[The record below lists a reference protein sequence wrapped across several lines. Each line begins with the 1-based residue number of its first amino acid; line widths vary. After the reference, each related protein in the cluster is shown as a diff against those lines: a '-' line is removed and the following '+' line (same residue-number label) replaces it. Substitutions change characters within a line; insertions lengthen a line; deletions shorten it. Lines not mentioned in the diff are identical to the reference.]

1 MSYSPKIKQFIYT
14 YFMIN
19 TSTVMGN
26 KRFSYFIISSFILC
40 SILLIAVQINS
51 ARNTKELIKNNN
63 TLLSELRS
71 SNHLREIDRDIL
83 GVESR
88 IRASI
93 ATNDTTH
100 LEGIDQKIKQIKN
113 FLDSLSVDNEDLEEE
128 KLIQRLGVLAQDKM
142 RTKGKLLH
150 RYDSLGNMDD
160 ESSIANPRA
169 RMISNEITDITAKIY
184 QKRQVRMVE
193 LRNLSQE
200 MGHRAKLYD
209 ISLLVLLIVSGA
221 VIGYHII
228 RQFKRQHILIQELDI
243 AEKNASVAAQ
253 TKENF
258 LANMSHEIRTPLSGI
273 LGFTNLLQKR
283 PLDET
288 SAEFVTAIQHSGEN
302 LMTIIND
309 ILDLSKIEA
318 GMMRITPG
326 IFSINGLLDSVETL
340 FSERV
345 KEKKLTISSKVDRS
359 IPDTL
364 VGDATRLTQILVN
377 LIGNAIKFTH
387 QGTVSI
393 EVYNKQQ
400 NENQVTLG
408 FKITDTGIGID
419 KEKLTEVFERFNQ
432 GEDSTTRNYGGTGL
446 GLSIVKK
453 LILLQQGDIE
463 VSSEQGKGTTF
474 SFYIPYEIAKEQLNA
489 VPAPNINQFKDLS
502 NTALR
507 VLVVDDNAI
516 NQSLMKHLLSQWN
529 IDFEMASNGLEAV
542 EYLQKNDCD
551 LVLMDLQM
559 PQMDGYTAVQQIREI
574 LKLDLPII
582 AMTAHAL
589 PGEREKCLSRGM
601 NEYISKPIKEE
612 ELFKL
617 IANFGLKE
625 PKSEPAA
632 VIKDNTAFTCI
643 DLTYMESVSGGN
655 KSFEQTVTQQFI
667 DNVPPHLDQLI
678 AAYQNEDFKMVKL
691 RAHDLQSS
699 AAIMGLLPLLEE
711 KLELLETSCEQNT
724 IAEKTLDKVK
734 NIVLE
739 AVSEAEIFLKQLKK

>member
-1 MSYSPKIKQFIYT
+1 
-14 YFMIN
+14 MIN

-51 ARNTKELIKNNN
+51 AKNTKELIRNNN
-63 TLLSELRS
+63 TLLNELRS

-83 GVESR
+83 SVESR

-100 LEGIDQKIKQIKN
+100 LEGIDQKIRQIRN
-113 FLDSLSVDNEDLEEE
+113 FLDSLSVDNEDHEEE
-128 KLIQRLGVLAQDKM
+128 KLIQRLGILAQNKM
-142 RTKGKLLH
+142 ITKGKLLH

-160 ESSIANPRA
+160 ESSIANPQA
-169 RMISNEITDITAKIY
+169 RIISNEITDITAKIY

-193 LRNLSQE
+193 LSNLSQE
-200 MGHRAKLYD
+200 MGRRAKLYD
-209 ISLLVLLIVSGA
+209 ISLLFLLVISGA
-221 VIGYHII
+221 VIGYHIM
-228 RQFKRQHILIQELDI
+228 RQFRRQHHLIKELDI
-243 AEKNASVAAQ
+243 AEKKASVAAQ

-288 SAEFVTAIQHSGEN
+288 SAEFVTSIQRSGEN

-326 IFSINGLLDSVETL
+326 IFSINGLLNSIETL

-345 KEKKLTISSKVDRS
+345 KEKKLTISSKVQAS

-393 EVYNKQQ
+393 EVYNKEQR
-400 NENQVTLG
+400 ENQITLG

-446 GLSIVKK
+446 GLSIVKR
-453 LILLQQGDIE
+453 LILLQEGDIE

-474 SFYIPYEIAKEQLNA
+474 NFYIPYEIAKEQLNT
-489 VPAPNINQFKDLS
+489 VPAADIDHFKDMS

-529 IDFEMASNGLEAV
+529 IDFDIASNGLEAV
-542 EYLQKNDCD
+542 EYLRKKECD

-559 PQMDGYTAVQQIREI
+559 PQMDGYTAVQEIREI
-574 LKLDLPII
+574 LKLDIPII

-589 PGEREKCLSRGM
+589 PGERERCLSRGM

-617 IANFGLKE
+617 ITNFGLKE
-625 PKSEPAA
+625 AKSEEMK
-632 VIKDNTAFTCI
+632 VSQNNTVFETI
-643 DLTYMESVSGGN
+643 DLTYMQSVSGGN
-655 KSFEQTVTQQFI
+655 KSFEQTVTTQFVE
-667 DNVPPHLDQLI
+667 NVPLHLEQLI
-678 AAYQNEDFKMVKL
+678 TAYQNEDFKIVNL
-691 RAHDLQSS
+691 RAHDLRSS
-699 AAIMGLLPLLEE
+699 AAIMGLLPILEE
-711 KLELLETSCEQNT
+711 KLDLLEMAKEKNTALQQVIEDVESILTSA
-724 IAEKTLDKVK
+724 IAEAK
-734 NIVLE
+734 IVLE
-739 AVSEAEIFLKQLKK
+739 NLQQ

>member
-1 MSYSPKIKQFIYT
+1 MT
-14 YFMIN
+14 N

-26 KRFSYFIISSFILC
+26 KRFSYFIVSSFVLC

-51 ARNTKELIKNNN
+51 AKNTKALIKNNN
-63 TLLSELRS
+63 TLLNELRS

-100 LEGIDQKIKQIKN
+100 LEGIDQKIKQIRN
-113 FLDSLSVDNEDLEEE
+113 FLDSLSVDNSDPDEE

-142 RTKGKLLH
+142 ATKGKLLH

-169 RMISNEITDITAKIY
+169 RIISNEITGITAKIY
-184 QKRQVRMVE
+184 HKRQLRMME
-193 LRNLSQE
+193 LTNLSVK
-200 MGHRAKLYD
+200 MGKRAKLYD
-209 ISLLVLLIVSGA
+209 ISLLVLLVLSGA
-221 VIGYHII
+221 VIGYHIVK
-228 RQFKRQHILIQELDI
+228 QFRRQHFLIKELDI
-243 AEKNASVAAQ
+243 AEKKASVAAQ
-253 TKENF
+253 AKENF

-283 PLDET
+283 PLDDT
-288 SAEFVTAIQHSGEN
+288 AAEFAASIQRSGEN
-302 LMTIIND
+302 LMTIVND

-326 IFSINGLLDSVETL
+326 IFSINGLLNSVETL

-345 KEKKLTISSKVDRS
+345 KEKKLTISSKVDNS

-387 QGTVSI
+387 QGSVNI
-393 EVYNKQQ
+393 EVYKKQQ
-400 NENQVTLG
+400 NENEVILG

-419 KEKLTEVFERFNQ
+419 KDKLNEVFDRFNQ
-432 GEDSTTRNYGGTGL
+432 GEESTTRNYGGTGL

-453 LILLQQGDIE
+453 LILLQDGDIE
-463 VSSEQGKGTTF
+463 VSSKQGIGTTF
-474 SFYIPYEIAKEQLNA
+474 SFYIPYGIAKEQLNTIQE
-489 VPAPNINQFKDLS
+489 VNIDHFKDIS
-502 NTALR
+502 NIPLR

-529 IDFEMASNGLEAV
+529 ITFEMASNGQEAV
-542 EYLQKNDCD
+542 EYLRNKEFD

-559 PQMDGYTAVQQIREI
+559 PQMDGYTAVQQIREL
-574 LKLDLPII
+574 LKLDIPII

-589 PGEREKCLSRGM
+589 PGERERCLSRGM

-625 PKSEPAA
+625 AKSKAIEIAEINP
-632 VIKDNTAFTCI
+632 VFQYI
-643 DLTYMESVSGGN
+643 DLTYMQSVSGGN
-655 KSFEQTVTQQFI
+655 KDFEKTVTNQFI
-667 DNVPPHLDQLI
+667 ENVPQHLQQLMT
-678 AAYQNEDFKMVKL
+678 AYQNQDFKMVKL

-699 AAIMGLLPLLEE
+699 GAIMGLLPLIEE
-711 KLELLETSCEQNT
+711 KLDILEMATEQNT
-724 IAEKTLDKVK
+724 TLKQILDDVQ
-734 NIVLE
+734 NILNL
-739 AVSEAEIFLKQLKK
+739 SLTEAEIFLKSL

>member
-1 MSYSPKIKQFIYT
+1 
-14 YFMIN
+14 
-19 TSTVMGN
+19 MGN

-51 ARNTKELIKNNN
+51 AKNTKELIKNNN
-63 TLLSELRS
+63 TLLNELRS

-100 LEGIDQKIKQIKN
+100 LEGIDQKIKQIRN

-169 RMISNEITDITAKIY
+169 RIISNEITDITAKIY
-184 QKRQVRMVE
+184 HKRQLRMVE
-193 LRNLSQE
+193 LSNLSLE
-200 MGHRAKLYD
+200 MGQRAKLYD
-209 ISLLVLLIVSGA
+209 ISLLVLLVVSGA
-221 VIGYHII
+221 VIGYHIM
-228 RQFKRQHILIQELDI
+228 RQFRRQHFLIKELDI
-243 AEKNASVAAQ
+243 AEKKASVAAQ

-288 SAEFVTAIQHSGEN
+288 SAEFVTSIQRSGEN

-326 IFSINGLLDSVETL
+326 IFSINGLLNSIETL

-345 KEKKLTISSKVDRS
+345 KEKKLKISSNVETS

-364 VGDATRLTQILVN
+364 IGDATRLTQILVN

-387 QGTVSI
+387 QGKVSI
-393 EVYNKQQ
+393 EVYTKQQ
-400 NENQVTLG
+400 SDNQITLG

-446 GLSIVKK
+446 GLSIVKR
-453 LILLQQGDIE
+453 LILLQKGDIE
-463 VSSEQGKGTTF
+463 VYSEQGKGTTF
-474 SFYIPYEIAKEQLNA
+474 NFYIPYGISKEQLNTIPTA
-489 VPAPNINQFKDLS
+489 DKDQFKDMS
-502 NTALR
+502 STALK

-516 NQSLMKHLLSQWN
+516 NQSLMKHLLLQWN
-529 IDFEMASNGLEAV
+529 IDFDIASNGLEAV
-542 EYLQKNDCD
+542 EYLRKKSCD

-559 PQMDGYTAVQQIREI
+559 PQMDGYTAVQQIREE
-574 LKLDLPII
+574 LKLDIPII

-617 IANFGLKE
+617 ITSFGLKE
-625 PKSEPAA
+625 GKSEDKK
-632 VIKDNTAFTCI
+632 VIENVPVFNYI
-643 DLTYMESVSGGN
+643 DLTYMHSVSGGN
-655 KSFEQTVTQQFI
+655 KSFEQTVTNQFI
-667 DNVPPHLDQLI
+667 DNVPLHLEQLI
-678 AAYQNEDFKMVKL
+678 TAYQSQDFKIVKL

-699 AAIMGLLPLLEE
+699 VSIMGLLPILEE
-711 KLELLETSCEQNT
+711 KLDLLEMATEQNT
-724 IAEKTLDKVK
+724 TLQQILNDVE
-734 NIVLE
+734 NILKLSLVEAKIYLE
-739 AVSEAEIFLKQLKK
+739 SL

>member
-1 MSYSPKIKQFIYT
+1 
-14 YFMIN
+14 MIN

-51 ARNTKELIKNNN
+51 AQNTKELIRNNN
-63 TLLSELRS
+63 TLLNELRS

-100 LEGIDQKIKQIKN
+100 LEGIDQKIRQIRN
-113 FLDSLSVDNEDLEEE
+113 FLDSLSVDNADPEEE
-128 KLIQRLGVLAQDKM
+128 KLIQRLRVLAQDKM
-142 RTKGKLLH
+142 VTKGKLLH
-150 RYDSLGNMDD
+150 RFDSLGNMDD
-160 ESSIANPRA
+160 DSSIANPRA
-169 RMISNEITDITAKIY
+169 RIISNEITDITAKIY
-184 QKRQVRMVE
+184 HKRQLRMVE
-193 LRNLSQE
+193 LRNLSVE
-200 MGHRAKLYD
+200 MGQRAKLYD
-209 ISLLVLLIVSGA
+209 ISLLVLLVLSGA
-221 VIGYHII
+221 VIGYHIM
-228 RQFKRQHILIQELDI
+228 RQFRRQHFLIKELDI
-243 AEKNASVAAQ
+243 AEKKASIAAQ

-288 SAEFVTAIQHSGEN
+288 SAEFVNSIQRSGEN

-345 KEKKLTISSKVDRS
+345 KEKKLTISSKVDTS

-364 VGDATRLTQILVN
+364 IGDATRLTQILVN

-387 QGTVSI
+387 QGSVNI
-393 EVYNKQQ
+393 EVHNKLQH
-400 NENQVTLG
+400 EDKIIVG

-419 KEKLTEVFERFNQ
+419 KEKLNEVFERFNQ

-453 LILLQQGDIE
+453 LILLQNGDIE
-463 VSSEQGKGTTF
+463 VKSEQGKGTTF
-474 SFYIPYEIAKEQLNA
+474 SFYIPYDIAKEQLNSKPIA
-489 VPAPNINQFKDLS
+489 NINHFKDIS

-529 IDFEMASNGLEAV
+529 VDFEMASNGLEAV
-542 EYLQKNDCD
+542 EYLSKKDCD

-574 LKLDLPII
+574 LKLDIPII

-589 PGEREKCLSRGM
+589 PGERERCLSRGM

-617 IANFGLKE
+617 IAAFGLKE
-625 PKSEPAA
+625 SNSEETN
-632 VIKDNTAFTCI
+632 VIQSDPVFQHI
-643 DLTYMESVSGGN
+643 DLSYMQSVSAGN
-655 KSFEQTVTQQFI
+655 KAFEQTVTKQFI
-667 DNVPPHLDQLI
+667 DNVPLHLEQLMT
-678 AAYQNEDFKMVKL
+678 AYQNQDFKMVKL

-711 KLELLETSCEQNT
+711 KLDILELATEQNATLHQILNDVEKILNSSLLE
-724 IAEKTLDKVK
+724 AKVF
-734 NIVLE
+734 LE
-739 AVSEAEIFLKQLKK
+739 SL

>member
-1 MSYSPKIKQFIYT
+1 
-14 YFMIN
+14 
-19 TSTVMGN
+19 MGN

-51 ARNTKELIKNNN
+51 AQNTKELIRNNN
-63 TLLSELRS
+63 TLLNELRS

-100 LEGIDQKIKQIKN
+100 LEGIDQKIRQIRN
-113 FLDSLSVDNEDLEEE
+113 FLDSLSVDNSDPEEE
-128 KLIQRLGVLAQDKM
+128 NLIQRLGVLAQDKM
-142 RTKGKLLH
+142 KTKGKLLH
-150 RYDSLGNMDD
+150 RFDSLGNMDD
-160 ESSIANPRA
+160 DSSIANPRA
-169 RMISNEITDITAKIY
+169 RIISNEITDITAKIY
-184 QKRQVRMVE
+184 HKRQLRMVE
-193 LRNLSQE
+193 LRNLSLE
-200 MGHRAKLYD
+200 MGRRAKLYD
-209 ISLLVLLIVSGA
+209 ISLLVLLVLSGA
-221 VIGYHII
+221 VIGYHIM
-228 RQFKRQHILIQELDI
+228 RQFRRQHFLIKELDI
-243 AEKNASVAAQ
+243 AEKKASIAAQ

-288 SAEFVTAIQHSGEN
+288 SAEFVNSIQRSGEN

-345 KEKKLTISSKVDRS
+345 KEKKLTISSKVDTS

-364 VGDATRLTQILVN
+364 IGDATRLTQILVN

-387 QGTVSI
+387 QGSVSI
-393 EVYNKQQ
+393 EVYNKLQH
-400 NENQVTLG
+400 EDKVIVG

-419 KEKLTEVFERFNQ
+419 KEKLNEVFERFNQ

-453 LILLQQGDIE
+453 LILLQNGDIE
-463 VSSEQGKGTTF
+463 VKSEQGKGTTF
-474 SFYIPYEIAKEQLNA
+474 SFYIPYDIAKEQLNSKPIA
-489 VPAPNINQFKDLS
+489 NINHFKDIS

-529 IDFEMASNGLEAV
+529 VDFEIASNGFEAV
-542 EYLQKNDCD
+542 EYLSKKDCD

-559 PQMDGYTAVQQIREI
+559 PKMDGYTAVQQIREI
-574 LKLDLPII
+574 LKLDIPII

-589 PGEREKCLSRGM
+589 PGERERCLSRGM

-617 IANFGLKE
+617 IAAFGLKE
-625 PKSEPAA
+625 SNSEETNIIQSDP
-632 VIKDNTAFTCI
+632 VFQHI
-643 DLTYMESVSGGN
+643 DLSYMQSVSGGN
-655 KSFEQTVTQQFI
+655 KAFEQTVTKQFI
-667 DNVPPHLDQLI
+667 DNVPLHLEQLI
-678 AAYQNEDFKMVKL
+678 TAYQNQDFKMVKL

-711 KLELLETSCEQNT
+711 KLDILELAAEQNATLQQILNDLEKILNSSLLE
-724 IAEKTLDKVK
+724 AKVF
-734 NIVLE
+734 LE
-739 AVSEAEIFLKQLKK
+739 SL

>member
-1 MSYSPKIKQFIYT
+1 
-14 YFMIN
+14 
-19 TSTVMGN
+19 MGN

-51 ARNTKELIKNNN
+51 AKNTKELIRNNN
-63 TLLSELRS
+63 TLLNELRS

-83 GVESR
+83 SVESR

-100 LEGIDQKIKQIKN
+100 LEGIDQKIKQIRN
-113 FLDSLSVDNEDLEEE
+113 FLDSLSVDNEDREEE
-128 KLIQRLGVLAQDKM
+128 KLIQRLGILAQNKM
-142 RTKGKLLH
+142 ITKGKLLH

-160 ESSIANPRA
+160 ESSIANPQA

-193 LRNLSQE
+193 LSNLSQE
-200 MGHRAKLYD
+200 MGRRAKLYD
-209 ISLLVLLIVSGA
+209 ISLLFLLVISGA
-221 VIGYHII
+221 VIGYHIT
-228 RQFKRQHILIQELDI
+228 RQFRRQHHLIKELDI
-243 AEKNASVAAQ
+243 AEKKASVAAQ

-288 SAEFVTAIQHSGEN
+288 SAEFVTSIQRSGEN

-326 IFSINGLLDSVETL
+326 IFSINGLLDSIETL

-345 KEKKLTISSKVDRS
+345 KEKKLTISSKVDAS

-393 EVYNKQQ
+393 EVYNKEQ
-400 NENQVTLG
+400 NENRITLG

-446 GLSIVKK
+446 GLSIVKR
-453 LILLQQGDIE
+453 LVLLQEGDIE

-474 SFYIPYEIAKEQLNA
+474 NFYIPYGIAKEQLNA
-489 VPAPNINQFKDLS
+489 VPSADIDHFKDMS
-502 NTALR
+502 NTALK

-529 IDFEMASNGLEAV
+529 IDFDIASNGLEAV
-542 EYLQKNDCD
+542 EYLRKKDCD

-559 PQMDGYTAVQQIREI
+559 PQMDGYTAVQEIREI
-574 LKLDLPII
+574 LKLDIPII

-589 PGEREKCLSRGM
+589 PGERERCLSRGM

-617 IANFGLKE
+617 ITNFGLKE
-625 PKSEPAA
+625 AKPEEMKVSQN
-632 VIKDNTAFTCI
+632 NTVFETI
-643 DLTYMESVSGGN
+643 DLTYMQSVSGGN
-655 KSFEQTVTQQFI
+655 KSFEQTVTTQFVE
-667 DNVPPHLDQLI
+667 NVPLHLEQLM
-678 AAYQNEDFKMVKL
+678 AAYQNEDFKIVKL
-691 RAHDLQSS
+691 RAHDLRSS
-699 AAIMGLLPLLEE
+699 AAIMGLLPILEE
-711 KLELLETSCEQNT
+711 KLDILEMAKEKNT
-724 IAEKTLDKVK
+724 ALQQIIEDVK
-734 NIVLE
+734 SILNSAIDEAKIVLE
-739 AVSEAEIFLKQLKK
+739 NLQQ

>member
-1 MSYSPKIKQFIYT
+1 
-14 YFMIN
+14 
-19 TSTVMGN
+19 MGN

-40 SILLIAVQINS
+40 SVLLIAVQINS
-51 ARNTKELIKNNN
+51 ARNTKELIRNNN

-100 LEGIDQKIKQIKN
+100 LEGIDQKIKQIRN
-113 FLDSLSVDNEDLEEE
+113 FLDSLSVDNSDPEEE
-128 KLIQRLGVLAQDKM
+128 NLIQRLGVLAQDKM
-142 RTKGKLLH
+142 ITKGKLLH
-150 RYDSLGNMDD
+150 RYDSVGNMDD
-160 ESSIANPRA
+160 NTSIANPRA

-184 QKRQVRMVE
+184 HKRQVRMVE
-193 LRNLSQE
+193 LSNLSNE
-200 MGHRAKLYD
+200 MGERAKLYD
-209 ISLLVLLIVSGA
+209 ISLLILLVISGA
-221 VIGYHII
+221 VIGYHIM
-228 RQFKRQHILIQELDI
+228 RQFRRQHFLIKELDI
-243 AEKNASVAAQ
+243 AEKKASVAAQ

-288 SAEFVTAIQHSGEN
+288 ATEFVSSIQRSGEN

-345 KEKKLTISSKVDRS
+345 KEKKLTISSKIETS

-364 VGDATRLTQILVN
+364 IGDATRLTQILVN

-387 QGTVSI
+387 QGSVSI
-393 EVYNKQQ
+393 EVYNKEQ
-400 NENQVTLG
+400 NENQVALG
-408 FKITDTGIGID
+408 FKIIDTGIGID
-419 KEKLTEVFERFNQ
+419 KEKLDEVFERFNQ

-446 GLSIVKK
+446 GLSIVKR
-453 LILLQQGDIE
+453 LILLQDGDIE
-463 VSSEQGKGTTF
+463 VSSERGKGTTF

-489 VPAPNINQFKDLS
+489 VPVANVDHFKDIS

-529 IDFEMASNGLEAV
+529 IDFDMVSNGLEAV
-542 EYLQKNDCD
+542 EYLRKKDCD

-559 PQMDGYTAVQQIREI
+559 PQMDGYTATQQIREI
-574 LKLDLPII
+574 LKLDIPII

-601 NEYISKPIKEE
+601 NEYLSKPIKEE

-617 IANFGLKE
+617 IASFGLKE
-625 PKSEPAA
+625 SKSEEINVRETNP
-632 VIKDNTAFTCI
+632 VFEYI
-643 DLTYMESVSGGN
+643 DLTYMKSVSSGN
-655 KSFEQTVTQQFI
+655 KAFEETVTKQFI
-667 DNVPPHLDQLI
+667 DNVPRHLEQLKK
-678 AAYQNEDFKMVKL
+678 AYQNQDFKMTKL
-691 RAHDLQSS
+691 TAHDLKSS
-699 AAIMGLLPLLEE
+699 VAIMGLLPLLEE
-711 KLELLETSCEQNT
+711 KLDILETASEQNT
-724 IAEKTLDKVK
+724 TLQQILDDVESIL
-734 NIVLE
+734 NLSLVE
-739 AVSEAEIFLKQLKK
+739 AKIFLESL